1 VVSESTQQSQQESSP
16 ELAVTP
22 SWGRRLIGM
31 EGLRGAAAISV
42 LMGHVQVHLASG
54 VDFGVG
60 GRVLA
65 ELGHGLTLF
74 FALSGFLLFRPFASA
89 LLTGRRFPDVPRFL
103 LNRVLRIWPAY
114 LVIFA
119 LVSFVL
125 GVAYTE
131 PAGRF
136 DGVAG
141 TDDSVGYL
149 TDPLKIVVNLFLA
162 QTFFPFSLK
171 TGLGAAW
178 SLSVELIF
186 YLVLPVVAMLAGRL
200 GARGRS
206 GQGRPHPFRFAL
218 IPVLALLAIGWVGKA
233 IMFAT
238 FHPADATERFF
249 LLWGGDWYA
258 VFARSFLVHADL
270 FAFGMLAA
278 LLVAAAEAGMLR
290 EPWIARLRWAVLG
303 LGVVAVIVSRF
314 AREWNDSAWAAAFGA
329 LILFIALPART
340 GAHGRLASVLERA
353 PFRFLG
359 LISYSIYLWHLP
371 VLWML
376 ERAGWIAPATAWG
389 YPINVVIVTVVVVA
403 LSTLTYFFVEKP
415 PLRLKRRTDG
425 SKPQESQDPSIKK
438 RRREARVAADPR
450 TPRRT

>member
-1 VVSESTQQSQQESSP
+1 
-16 ELAVTP
+16 
-22 SWGRRLIGM
+22 M

-42 LMGHVQVHLASG
+42 LMGHVQVHLAG
-54 VDFGVG
+54 DVDFGAG
-60 GRVLA
+60 DRVLA

-89 LLTGRRFPDVPRFL
+89 LLTDRRFPDIRRFF

-114 LVIFA
+114 IAIFA

-136 DGVAG
+136 DGVEG
-141 TDDSVGYL
+141 TDNSVGFLSDPWLIITNL
-149 TDPLKIVVNLFLA
+149 TFT
-162 QTFFPFSLK
+162 QTFFPFSIK

-186 YLVLPVVAMLAGRL
+186 YLVLPVVSLLAWRL
-200 GARGRS
+200 SRR
-206 GQGRPHPFRFAL
+206 RRLFRFAL
-218 IPVLALLAIGWVGKA
+218 LPVLVLIAIGWTGKA

-238 FHPADATERFF
+238 FDPANATERFY

-290 EPWIARLRWAVLG
+290 QPWISRLRWTALG
-303 LGVVAVIVSRF
+303 LAAIAVVVSRF

-329 LILFIALPART
+329 LILFVALPGRS
-340 GAHGRLASVLERA
+340 GEHGRLASVLEFA

-376 ERAGWIAPATAWG
+376 ERAGWIAPQTPWG
-389 YPINVVIVTVVVVA
+389 YLVNVVIVTIIVVA
-403 LSTLTYFFVEKP
+403 LSTLTYFFVERP
-415 PLRLKRRTDG
+415 PLRLKLRTDG
-425 SKPQESQDPSIKK
+425 APDTP
-438 RRREARVAADPR
+438 VAAAPAPATTKGPDLSARPLR
-450 TPRRT
+450 VRGAT

>member
-1 VVSESTQQSQQESSP
+1 MQPVSTD
-16 ELAVTP
+16 LKVTP

-42 LMGHVQVHLASG
+42 LMGHVQVHLAGG
-54 VDFGVG
+54 VDFGAG
-60 GRVLA
+60 DRVLA

-89 LLTGRRFPDVPRFL
+89 LLNGDRFPDVRRFL

-136 DGVAG
+136 DGVEG
-141 TDDSVGYL
+141 TDDSVGFL
-149 TDPLKIVVNLFLA
+149 TDPLLILTNLSLT

-186 YLVLPVVAMLAGRL
+186 YLVLPVVSIAAWWLGR
-200 GARGRS
+200 RRRS
-206 GQGRPHPFRFAL
+206 FR
-218 IPVLALLAIGWVGKA
+218 LALLPVLTLLVIGWVGKA
-233 IMFAT
+233 IMAAT
-238 FHPADATERFF
+238 FNPVDATERFY

-278 LLVAAAEAGMLR
+278 LLVAAAEARMLS
-290 EPWIARLRWAVLG
+290 EPWISRLRWLALG
-303 LGVVAVIVSRF
+303 LGVVAVVVSRF

-329 LILFIALPART
+329 LILFIALPARS
-340 GAHGRLASVLERA
+340 GAHGRLASVLELA

-376 ERAGWIAPATAWG
+376 ERAGWIAPETWWG
-389 YPINVVIVTVVVVA
+389 YAINVVIVTIVVVA
-403 LSTLTYFFVEKP
+403 LSTLTYFFVERP

-425 SKPQESQDPSIKK
+425 GSDAPRARTTKGSSLPARPLRVQQEP
-438 RRREARVAADPR
+438 
-450 TPRRT
+450 T